1 MEYRQLLTFCVLLG
15 LVSGAQAQVADTL
28 NLPEVRIEATRGA
41 LRTSEAPMAYTVLV
55 RDTGPQADPDAT
67 LQRALAGAPGLWVR
81 DRQNAS
87 QGERILL
94 RGVGWRSAFGVRGLS
109 VRMDGIPLTMPDG
122 QAILDGV
129 EASTLYRAEVLRGPA
144 AFFGGNGSAGVL
156 SLSSR
161 MAPPDGR
168 IALRLW
174 GGPFETRQGV
184 VQAGWREG
192 GAVASRISSGGE
204 REFSRYHLTR
214 VGVQQAAEVAGWRLS
229 GTVHLHQLD
238 GDNPGAVTPQEFAA
252 TPFVADPRSI
262 TQQANKQSRQ
272 AQGGIRATKAMG
284 PGVLEASIHGTWRD
298 LYNRLAFAVVDF
310 KRIAGGGE
318 VRYLISRPLW
328 DVHVGAELGLQRDNR
343 RNRANQA
350 GVPGDVTLEQ
360 QERVQAAATY
370 ASVLVR
376 PAAGWV
382 VFGGIRVDGLAFTLD
397 DRFLSN
403 GDASGDRTFLAVS
416 PSLGVARV
424 SGAHRVFANL
434 TSSFE
439 TPTTTELVNRADGGA
454 GLNPSLNPERTRG
467 VEAGW
472 EGAWPAVQA
481 SVVGYV
487 QQTTGRIDPRQAE
500 DRRTYF
506 INGQDAQGRGVEAG
520 LSVQP
525 IAQAR
530 LTSTLQVSR
539 FTFDGGAFDGKPLP
553 GIPDVRT
560 SAALQVLPGAGWL
573 AEVQAEYVTRIP
585 ADDGSTV
592 FADAYTRWDVRLHTP
607 VWRTFGAGATAFVAL
622 NNVTDVRYVASIIVN
637 AASAR
642 FFEPGP
648 GRQVLLGMRLSF

>member
-1 MEYRQLLTFCVLLG
+1 MEYRYLLTLFVLFG
-15 LVSGAQAQVADTL
+15 MVSEARAQVADTL
-28 NLPEVRIEATRGA
+28 SLPEVRIEATRGA
-41 LRTSEAPMAYTVLV
+41 LRSSEAPMAYTVLV

-67 LQRALAGAPGLWVR
+67 LQRALSGAPGLWVR

-129 EASTLYRAEVLRGPA
+129 EPSTLYRAEVLRGPA

-168 IALRLW
+168 VALRLW
-174 GGPFETRQGV
+174 GGPHETRQGV
-184 VQAGWREG
+184 FQAGWREG
-192 GAVASRISSGGE
+192 GAVVSRISSGGE
-204 REFSRYHLTR
+204 RQFSAYHLTR
-214 VGVQQAAEVAGWRLS
+214 VGVQQATERAGWRLS

-272 AQGGIRATKAMG
+272 AQAGVRATKAFG
-284 PGVLEASIHGTWRD
+284 PGVLEASVHGTWRD

-310 KRIAGGGE
+310 KRLAGGGE
-318 VRYLISRPLW
+318 VRYLVSREAW
-328 DVHVGAELGLQRDNR
+328 DLHVGAELGLQRDNR

-350 GVPGDVTLEQ
+350 GVPGNVTLEQ

-376 PAAGWV
+376 PAQGWV
-382 VFGGIRVDGLAFTLD
+382 VFGGMRVDGLAFALE

-403 GDASGDRTFLAVS
+403 GDASGDRSFVAVS
-416 PSLGVARV
+416 PSFGIARL

-454 GLNPSLNPERTRG
+454 GLNPALNPERTRG
-467 VEAGW
+467 LEAGW
-472 EGAWPAVQA
+472 EAAWTKVQA

-506 INGQDAQGRGVEAG
+506 TNGQDARGQGVEAG
-520 LSVQP
+520 LALNP
-525 IAQAR
+525 IAPVR
-530 LTSTLQVSR
+530 FTSTLQWSR
-539 FTFDGGAFDGKPLP
+539 FTFDGGPHDGKALP
-553 GIPDVRT
+553 GIPDLRG
-560 SAALQVLPGAGWL
+560 SAGLQVRAFAGWL
-573 AEVQAEYVTRIP
+573 AEAQAETVSRIS
-585 ADDGSTV
+585 ADDASTV
-592 FADAYTRWDVRLHTP
+592 FADAYTRFDVRLHSP
-607 VWRTFGAGATAFVAL
+607 VWRFAGAGATAFVAV

-648 GRQVLLGMRLSF
+648 GRQVLIGMRLSL